1 MEGGGSRFR
10 LFVKKDEL
18 IIFFLKIEKCKMKI
32 NLSTIVIGQFD
43 SLLVCQPF
51 KACWYPNL
59 FNINVLLPDPGVSG
73 VRSMDPGVSN

>member
-1 MEGGGSRFR
+1 
-10 LFVKKDEL
+10 
-18 IIFFLKIEKCKMKI
+18 MKI

-51 KACWYPNL
+51 KACWYPKLGPNL

-73 VRSMDPGVSN
+73 VRSMGPVSLCQELWLKLC

>member
-1 MEGGGSRFR
+1 
-10 LFVKKDEL
+10 
-18 IIFFLKIEKCKMKI
+18 MKI

-73 VRSMDPGVSN
+73 VRSMDPGVYHFLQDLLETLLM